1 MSRSNIAHNDCIQEL
16 YPFQNGYFMRI
27 TILKKFRKTDIERIG
42 AITLWLKLAGGV
54 VLGLIIAILLIN
66 IPIWLMK

>member
-1 MSRSNIAHNDCIQEL
+1 
-16 YPFQNGYFMRI
+16 MRI

>member
-1 MSRSNIAHNDCIQEL
+1 
-16 YPFQNGYFMRI
+16 MRI

-42 AITLWLKLAGGV
+42 AITLWLKLAGAV